1 MRTFRFLPQARK
13 ELLDEIRYYGSA
25 QEGLGVRFGQAVA
38 EAVRRAVANPEHGAP
53 RSKRT
58 RRMLVKGFPF
68 GIIYRATDETVLIV
82 AVADSRRK
90 PEYWA
95 ARVE

>member
-1 MRTFRFLPQARK
+1 MRTFRFLAAARK
-13 ELLDEIRYYGSA
+13 ELLDEIRYYGAA
-25 QEGLGVRFGQAVA
+25 QEGLGVRFEKAVA
-38 EAVRRAVANPEHGAP
+38 AAVRRAVANPEHGAA

-68 GIIYRATDETVLIV
+68 GIVYRITDATVLIV
-82 AVADSRRK
+82 AVADSRRR

-95 ARVE
+95 ERLE

>member
-13 ELLDEIRYYGSA
+13 ELLDEIRYYRSA
-25 QEGLGVRFGQAVA
+25 QEGLGVRFERAVT

-58 RRMLVKGFPF
+58 QRMLVKGFPF
-68 GIIYRATDETVLIV
+68 SVIYRTADETVLIV
-82 AVADSRRK
+82 AVADSRRR

-95 ARVE
+95 GRIE

>member
-1 MRTFRFLPQARK
+1 MSTFRFLPQARK
-13 ELLDEIRYYGSA
+13 DLLDEIRYCGAA
-25 QEGLGVRFGQAVA
+25 QDVLGVRFQKAVT
-38 EAVRRAVANPEHGAP
+38 EAVPRAVANSEHGAP

-82 AVADSRRK
+82 AVADSRRR

-95 ARVE
+95 GHTE

>member
-25 QEGLGVRFGQAVA
+25 QDGLGIRFERAVA
-38 EAVRRAVANPEHGAP
+38 EVVRRAVADPEHGAP
-53 RSKRT
+53 RSKNT
-58 RRMLVKGFPF
+58 RRLLVKGFPF
-68 GIIYRATDETVLIV
+68 SLIYRATTEEVLIV
-82 AVADSRRK
+82 AVADSRRR

-95 ARVE
+95 ARIE

>member
-13 ELLDEIRYYGSA
+13 ELLDEIRYYGSV
-25 QEGLGVRFGQAVA
+25 QKGLGIRFDKAVA
-38 EAVRRAVANPEHGAP
+38 EAVRRAVANPEHGSP

-95 ARVE
+95 GRIE

>member
-25 QEGLGVRFGQAVA
+25 QDGLGVRFEKAVT
-38 EAVRRAVANPEHGAP
+38 EAVSRAVANPEHGAP

-68 GIIYRATDETVLIV
+68 GIIYRTTDQTVLVV

-90 PEYWA
+90 PDYWA
-95 ARVE
+95 GRLE